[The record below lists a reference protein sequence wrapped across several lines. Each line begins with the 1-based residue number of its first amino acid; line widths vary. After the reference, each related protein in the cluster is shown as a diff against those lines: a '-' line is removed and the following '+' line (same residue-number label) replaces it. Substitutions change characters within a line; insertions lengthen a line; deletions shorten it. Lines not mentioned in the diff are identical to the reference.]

1 MVNNLFHFEKK
12 GLLTTIIHYYTF
24 DKSKN
29 MMILQHTYN
38 SCEDKMMFTPFML
51 FILIRNKNTYED
63 LFMTLDKETEF
74 F

>member
-1 MVNNLFHFEKK
+1 MV
-12 GLLTTIIHYYTF
+12 
-24 DKSKN
+24 
-29 MMILQHTYN
+29 ILQHTYN

-51 FILIRNKNTYED
+51 FMLIRNKNTYED